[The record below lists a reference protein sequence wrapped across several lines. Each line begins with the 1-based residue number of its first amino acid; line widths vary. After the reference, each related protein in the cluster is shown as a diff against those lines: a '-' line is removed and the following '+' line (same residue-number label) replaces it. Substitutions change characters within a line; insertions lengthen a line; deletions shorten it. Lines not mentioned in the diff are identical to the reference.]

1 MFVFQKYHLMEKTKE
16 IIIKLYL
23 NFYNNEESLV
33 DRDLFSASDLRA
45 SLMEVLNN
53 QEIFI
58 IDLAIYINEIKK
70 KECFEDLNEKNY
82 FRNLRNLWNNFSVK
96 DLQDLKDD
104 CDNNLIKNII
114 QKMIILK
121 TAYKKFNQDVVELD
135 YEDYFYDQS
144 RLIQLIL

>member
-1 MFVFQKYHLMEKTKE
+1 MEKTKE

-23 NFYNNEESLV
+23 NFYNNEDSLL
-33 DRDLFSASDLRA
+33 DKELFNGSDLRS
-45 SLMEVLNN
+45 SLVEVLNN
-53 QEIFI
+53 EEIFI

-70 KECFEDLNEKNY
+70 KEYFEDLNLNEKNY

-96 DLQDLKDD
+96 DLQYLKDE

-121 TAYKKFNQDVVELD
+121 TAYKKFNQDVVDLD

>member
-1 MFVFQKYHLMEKTKE
+1 MEKTKE

-23 NFYNNEESLV
+23 NFYKNEVSLF
-33 DRDLFSASDLRA
+33 DEDIFNLSDLRS
-45 SLMEVLNN
+45 SLIEVLNN

-70 KECFEDLNEKNY
+70 RDYFEDSDQKEYYKK
-82 FRNLRNLWNNFSVK
+82 LRTLWNNFSVK
-96 DLQDLKDD
+96 DLQDLKEG

-121 TAYKKFNQDVVELD
+121 TAYKKFNQDVVEID
-135 YEDYFYDQS
+135 YEDYFYDHS
-144 RLIQLIL
+144 RLIKLIL

>member
-1 MFVFQKYHLMEKTKE
+1 MEKTKE

-23 NFYNNEESLV
+23 SLYQEDSYSNNY
-33 DRDLFSASDLRA
+33 DLFDTSELRS
-45 SLMEVLNN
+45 SLLEILNN

-70 KECFEDLNEKNY
+70 RNFYDDSNQKEYIK
-82 FRNLRNLWNNFSVK
+82 NLRNLWNNFSVN
-96 DLQDLKDD
+96 DLYELKNN
-104 CDNNLIKNII
+104 CDNDVIKNII
-114 QKMIILK
+114 HKMIILK

-135 YEDYFYDQS
+135 YEDYFYEQS